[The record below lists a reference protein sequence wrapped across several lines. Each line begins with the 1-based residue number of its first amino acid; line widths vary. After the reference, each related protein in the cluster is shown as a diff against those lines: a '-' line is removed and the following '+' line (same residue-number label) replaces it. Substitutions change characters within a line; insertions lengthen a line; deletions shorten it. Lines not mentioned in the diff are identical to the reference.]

1 MIKTSQINQTDYF
14 QNSQSRERKL
24 SPQDTAQSKLNLTN
38 QIHQQTRI
46 LIERKNE
53 LLASFDSEN
62 NNQINNLESFQRSV
76 NNHKRMHQQQKKN
89 LADNETNLFYNPVQ
103 NPINYIDKKGNQT
116 LSLGQQMLDNRIE
129 KNRSLSISER
139 KDDLLLFYKYKSG
152 FSKSGLESLE
162 RSPFDV
168 QLQQLQ
174 IRQQQK
180 KVIGDYYQ
188 KSNNVSHNCQQITYK
203 KTNIQNNPKYI
214 IKLNPSPPPSTKK
227 KKILLKKNHQNSPNK
242 KKIVTEK
249 SNEVLPMQQE
259 KIQTQFFYSRQHQMN
274 QLDNSLDI
282 SQLNRTS
289 SIRADAQNQLVKNR
303 SLLKDSL
310 SQHFRV
316 QTEPNQFSTSEFE
329 NEILIKKDYYDPEP
343 LSTIDEQNIHQ
354 SLLNNIL
361 PNINLQANKS
371 SPMLQSKTED
381 MNSFNKINSLNKTVN
396 IEAKDMTQIQS
407 NRSQSL
413 EKANNYANQLSN
425 DQFLVLENKDSSISP
440 QKKAVK
446 LNHQSSN
453 LSSNLNSVSPL
464 KRGQSIYEKSAVQSK
479 TSLVN
484 LDMLE
489 KDLID
494 IQKEYNSNSNS
505 PLKRLNTLEQ
515 NQLKSTNSEQKLQ
528 NQGTQK
534 WLKKPSQYTI
544 LNDECAYSPEKTI
557 DFENKQLNSCR
568 SLHEQ
573 SISPQISPNKQR
585 PILSHRSSLEKV
597 IQSKANQTYLEDKLI
612 QGLNKNRITLKKIN
626 SSQQDSIEQS
636 TISSPNQSIQ
646 ICQQNQ
652 NYQQADSK
660 KKLINIFSDQSN
672 IQYSNKPFKLQ
683 RSQKEFDLNL
693 NQTQNQKNT
702 VQQNVLIDGYG
713 VSLVTQ
719 FQHLKNQKVDVKI
732 KDEISEDEIM
742 EEAEFSQNQSIIQKY
757 EEKGLLKDRHYIKYH
772 KEIIN
777 MLQAHEKDGITK
789 KQSQELLNLI
799 YRAKKYENFSQFME
813 GCQELQ
819 TDLNSLDQDL
829 KEQTESLEQKKDNLA
844 QILEVLN
851 DIQDI
856 DPTKQQEQLKTRL
869 QDLKKIKIDTIQNT
883 KEYIL
888 EMNQIKSS
896 AKVYQLSGLDK
907 RKFLKN
913 NLDKLKKQKQKNT
926 LQQFKKVCK
935 TENLII

>member
-1 MIKTSQINQTDYF
+1 MEQ
-14 QNSQSRERKL
+14 L
-24 SPQDTAQSKLNLTN
+24 
-38 QIHQQTRI
+38 
-46 LIERKNE
+46 
-53 LLASFDSEN
+53 
-62 NNQINNLESFQRSV
+62 QRSV
-76 NNHKRMHQQQKKN
+76 DNHKRMHQQQKKN
-89 LADNETNLFYNPVQ
+89 LAENESNLFYNPVQ
-103 NPINYIDKKGNQT
+103 NPINYIDKKRNQT
-116 LSLGQQMLDNRIE
+116 LSLGEQMLDNRIQ

-152 FSKSGLESLE
+152 FSKSGLRSPE
-162 RSPFDV
+162 RSPFDY

-188 KSNNVSHNCQQITYK
+188 KSNNATHNQQITYK

-227 KKILLKKNHQNSPNK
+227 KKILLKKNLQKSPNK
-242 KKIVTEK
+242 RKLASDK
-249 SNEVLPMQQE
+249 SNEVLPLQQE
-259 KIQTQFFYSRQHQMN
+259 KIPTQFFYSRQHYMN
-274 QLDNSLDI
+274 QLESSLE
-282 SQLNRTS
+282 SGQMFRTA
-289 SIRADAQNQLVKNR
+289 SIRADAQNQLARNHNQ
-303 SLLKDSL
+303 LKDSL
-310 SQHFRV
+310 SKHFRV
-316 QTEPNQFSTSEFE
+316 QTEPNQTSISEVE
-329 NEILIKKDYYDPEP
+329 NEIPLKKDYYDPEP
-343 LSTIDEQNIHQ
+343 LSTIDEQNMHQ
-354 SLLNNIL
+354 SLLNNLL
-361 PNINLQANKS
+361 PNINLYVNKS
-371 SPMLQSKTED
+371 SPMLKSKTED
-381 MNSFNKINSLNKTVN
+381 MNNFNNINTLNKTLN
-396 IEAKDMTQIQS
+396 IEAKDMTQIQTI
-407 NRSQSL
+407 RSHSL
-413 EKANNYANQLSN
+413 EKANKNTDQQSN
-425 DQFLVLENKDSSISP
+425 DQFLVLESKDSSISP
-440 QKKAVK
+440 QKRTIK
-446 LNHQSSN
+446 LNHQQSN

-484 LDMLE
+484 LDLLE

-515 NQLKSTNSEQKLQ
+515 TQLKNINSEQKLQ
-528 NQGTQK
+528 SQGTQK

-557 DFENKQLNSCR
+557 EFENKQLNSCV

-573 SISPQISPNKQR
+573 SISPQSSPNKLR
-585 PILSHRSSLEKV
+585 SIMSHRSSLGKV
-597 IQSKANQTYLEDKLI
+597 IQQKANQTYLEDNQAYLEDNLI
-612 QGLNKNRITLKKIN
+612 QGLKKNRIMLKKKNN
-626 SSQQDSIEQS
+626 SIQKESLEES

-646 ICQQNQ
+646 IYQQNQ
-652 NYQQADSK
+652 SDQQVNSQR
-660 KKLINIFSDQSN
+660 KLINIFSDQSN
-672 IQYSNKPFKLQ
+672 FQQSNKQFKLQ
-683 RSQKEFDLNL
+683 RSQKELDLNL
-693 NQTQNQKNT
+693 NQIQNQKNII
-702 VQQNVLIDGYG
+702 QQNILIDGYG

-819 TDLNSLDQDL
+819 TDLNFLDQNL

-851 DIQDI
+851 EIQDI
-856 DPTKQQEQLKTRL
+856 DPDKQQEQLKTRL
-869 QDLKKIKIDTIQNT
+869 QDLKKIKVDTIQNT
-883 KEYIL
+883 KQYIS

-896 AKVYQLSGLDK
+896 SKVYQLSGLDK

-913 NLDKLKKQKQKNT
+913 SLDKLKKQKQKNT